1 MRNHKDTVRR
11 IVGRLNN
18 RAEDG
23 GFWLPHIQ
31 RPFVWGEEQIYRL
44 FDSILREYPIS
55 TFLVWKTNSRIRR
68 RRFID
73 HWKERLRLSDF
84 LVPDDSEKKCLVLDG
99 QQRLQ
104 SLFIGLAG
112 THEGRSLYFDIL
124 SGDLVAPD
132 DVKYRFRFLTPSQAT
147 FPWISVRDLVTT
159 TRKKRQLVADIR
171 LEAARDLSP
180 DEENRIVDHLDL
192 VDRALRLEEIVSYQE
207 LDSIEHP
214 ELYGEDDVV
223 EIFIRANSG
232 GTRLSKS
239 DLLFALLSS
248 TWDTADD
255 EIQDLLHELN
265 RHGFSFTRD
274 FVLKTAL
281 TLLNQGARYEVQKFR
296 RPGVRD
302 DLERHWGAICAVI
315 KDVLDFVRGKTY
327 VQCDKA
333 LPSYLVLIPLIYLRF
348 HFPNAWADA
357 QEVDAYILRCSL
369 AGSFSGSSDGL
380 LDALVNAIRSSAR
393 FDCDALFAIIRTQG
407 RTLEITEERLWRMGY
422 GTDGVH
428 VLFNLWY
435 RDFQHTPSYEGNLPQ
450 IDHIFPQ
457 SALRRVKLRNARTG
471 REVMRYREEA
481 RDQLANCMLL
491 SREENGAGGKR
502 DRMPSEWFADKDDRY
517 LEKHAIPADRTLWEL
532 ERYDDFIA
540 ARKRLIKERFA
551 DILTR

>member
-11 IVGRLNN
+11 IVARLNN

-55 TFLVWKTNSRIRR
+55 TFLVWRTNSRIRR
-68 RRFID
+68 RQFID

-84 LVPDDSEKKCLVLDG
+84 LVPDDSENKCLVLDG

-104 SLFIGLAG
+104 SLFIGLNG

-132 DVKYRFRFLTPSQAT
+132 DVKYRFRFFTPSQAT
-147 FPWISVRDLVTT
+147 FPWISVKDLVTT
-159 TRKKRQLVADIR
+159 TRKKRQLLADIR
-171 LEAARDLSP
+171 LEAARGLSL
-180 DEENRIVDHLDL
+180 DEENRVVDHLDL
-192 VDRALRLEEIVSYQE
+192 VDRSLRIEEIVTYQE

-255 EIQDLLHELN
+255 EIHDLLYELN

-281 TLLNQGARYEVQKFR
+281 ALLNQGARYEVQKFR

-302 DLERHWGAICAVI
+302 ELERNWDPICEAI

-333 LPSYLVLIPLIYLRF
+333 LPSYLVLIPLVYLRF
-348 HFPNAWADA
+348 HFPDAWSDA
-357 QEVDAYILRCSL
+357 KDIDTYILRCSL
-369 AGSFSGSSDGL
+369 AGAFSGSSDGL
-380 LDALVNAIRSSAR
+380 LDALVSALRSAER
-393 FDCDALFAIIRTQG
+393 FDCNALFAIVRTQG
-407 RTLEITEERLWRMGY
+407 RTLEITEDRLWRMGY
-422 GTDGVH
+422 GTDGIH

-435 RDFQHTPSYEGNLPQ
+435 RNFQHTPSYEGNLPQ

-471 REVMRYREEA
+471 RDVMRYREEA

-491 SREENGAGGKR
+491 SRDENGAGGKR
-502 DRMPSEWFADKDDRY
+502 DRMPSDWFADKDDHY
-517 LEKHAIPADRTLWEL
+517 LEKHAIPKDRTLWEL
-532 ERYDDFIA
+532 ERYDDFIT

>member
-302 DLERHWGAICAVI
+302 DLERHWGAICAAI